1 MYLLILVAF
10 ILILYLRVEE
20 NFYHQD
26 RSDIFNEEYT
36 GGDDIAPLFTTCI
49 ISKNIGN

>member
-1 MYLLILVAF
+1 MFILILVAF

-26 RSDIFNEEYT
+26 RSDIFNEEET
-36 GGDDIAPLFTTCI
+36 GGYGIVPLCTTCI